1 MIAYI
6 FFRIAIFI
14 FRLLPFPVIYLI
26 SDFFA
31 FFMRDIF
38 RYRREVI
45 VHNLEKSFPEKTE
58 KQRRKIMRKFYQ
70 HLTDL
75 TVESIKGN
83 SLTEK
88 QIKKRYTY
96 TNKELGNHFFDLGK
110 KIIYAGGHYGNWEWG
125 GISTPIELKHKI
137 YVLYKPLANKRID
150 NYLKKMRSKHS
161 ARMLSI
167 YMPNKD
173 IFFNSEKDFALVMVG
188 DQNPS
193 NLKRAIWINFLNQPT
208 ACLHGIEA
216 YAKNYDLPV
225 VFFSINKKK
234 RGFYEITFKLIT
246 EKPKNEDKGQITLK
260 YMCELEKVIK
270 NKPEYWLWSHKRWK
284 HKFDETKYNIVG

>member
-14 FRLLPFPVIYLI
+14 FKLLPFPVIYLI

-31 FFMRDIF
+31 FFMRDIL
-38 RYRREVI
+38 RYRKKI
-45 VHNLEKSFPEKTE
+45 VVNNLRNSFPKKTNKE
-58 KQRRKIMRKFYQ
+58 IRKIMRKFYQ

-75 TVESIKGN
+75 VVESIKGN
-83 SLTEK
+83 SLSQR

-96 TNKELGNHFFDLGK
+96 TNKELGNHFFEAGK

-150 NYLKKMRSKHS
+150 NYLKKMRSKNS
-161 ARMLSI
+161 AQMLSI

-173 IFFNSEKDFALVMVG
+173 IFFNSQRDFALVMVG

-208 ACLHGIEA
+208 ACLHG
-216 YAKNYDLPV
+216 L
-225 VFFSINKKK
+225 S
-234 RGFYEITFKLIT
+234 LIH
-246 EKPKNEDKGQITLK
+246 I
-260 YMCELEKVIK
+260 
-270 NKPEYWLWSHKRWK
+270 
-284 HKFDETKYNIVG
+284 